1 MLDSLQDYI
10 TALRLG
16 DAESPNYGLSNIA
29 ISRERGEKRK
39 KKKLIR
45 SYICGYKIFQAR
57 NAVKIII

>member
-39 KKKLIR
+39 KKNWLGATFVDIKYFKLEM
-45 SYICGYKIFQAR
+45 Q
-57 NAVKIII
+57 

>member
-39 KKKLIR
+39 KKKTD
-45 SYICGYKIFQAR
+45 
-57 NAVKIII
+57 